1 MSRLSELVASATDPA
16 TGWDARLW
24 RLWALYTAV
33 SYTLI
38 LGFIV
43 VLTSLGLDVTEAA
56 LDHRFIGTLLIATFG
71 AVLYG
76 AVLGALQWRVLRERL
91 PMPRR
96 EWVRAAVTPAA
107 GEPLRQTTLESIVI
121 VRERPDSFLLFE
133 QHEHALIAGEF
144 ALRWKE
150 RPRPFESTVY
160 AIANHDLA
168 WREAD
173 REVLWNEEKDRPY
186 SFVDYPLDLKLPA
199 QRRGIDL
206 VADHDPYAGC
216 LCSMHYARFLLDS
229 ERPEEVEF
237 REGEMERQGSLEVR
251 MSEEEL
257 ENLERNFRFLRLC
270 DGLSLF
276 LCLNEPGGEE
286 SPPPYPG
293 GFEFEGTRF
302 GPVWE
307 DGQTLRLDPNPFS
320 EAFGIE
326 IPYRTIGRDRRP
338 LGSDKLELRVTC

>member
-1 MSRLSELVASATDPA
+1 
-16 TGWDARLW
+16 
-24 RLWALYTAV
+24 
-33 SYTLI
+33 
-38 LGFIV
+38 
-43 VLTSLGLDVTEAA
+43 
-56 LDHRFIGTLLIATFG
+56 
-71 AVLYG
+71 
-76 AVLGALQWRVLRERL
+76 
-91 PMPRR
+91 
-96 EWVRAAVTPAA
+96 
-107 GEPLRQTTLESIVI
+107 VI

-144 ALRWKE
+144 ALRWRE

-173 REVLWNEEKDRPY
+173 RAVLWNEEKDRPY

-237 REGEMERQGSLEVR
+237 REGEVERQGSLEVR

-270 DGLSLF
+270 DGLSLY
-276 LCLNEPGGEE
+276 LCLNEPGGPE

-320 EAFGIE
+320 EAFWIE
-326 IPYRTIGRDRRP
+326 IPYMTIDRDRRL
-338 LGSDKLELRVTC
+338 LGSDILELRVTC